1 MKDDSLISKVNTSFG
16 KFTLDWFDFW
26 NWQFSDFFSDLK
38 ILLIFNFL
46 QTFNYKSK
54 IVVSFELCSR
64 KVHSLTNSPRV
75 PIECYHYLILSPK
88 GEFLRTSRGVPLLEC
103 FITLPPK
110 GEFLWTPRGVPLFGN
125 AFSCL
130 FRKSIFPPLRP
141 IPKLGGWLVGW
152 VGVLPFGTLDHVRT
166 IFFKFLVL

>member
-46 QTFNYKSK
+46 QTFNYKST
-54 IVVSFELCSR
+54 IVVSFEFCSQ

-88 GEFLRTSRGVPLLEC
+88 GELLLNNSLRS
-103 FITLPPK
+103 
-110 GEFLWTPRGVPLFGN
+110 
-125 AFSCL
+125 
-130 FRKSIFPPLRP
+130 SIGLSD
-141 IPKLGGWLVGW
+141 LC
-152 VGVLPFGTLDHVRT
+152 T
-166 IFFKFLVL
+166 ICYWYRFFKLRAIHASYLQDKEDEKAFFLIQKNHLFCWTLVHW